1 MKKPEE
7 INMSDLNNHELYL
20 NREISWLHFNTRV
33 LNESLKK
40 ELPLLERLK
49 FLAIYSTNLDEF
61 YMIRV
66 AGLKQ
71 LLSAG
76 IVTTG
81 NDQQTTLDQLRAIRE
96 YVMSEKDVLENSYG
110 EIVEALAKE
119 NLFISKYS
127 EITSALKAEADKFFF
142 SNIFPVIVPIA
153 VDATHPFPHLNNL
166 SFALAVKL
174 QDSENSK
181 IKYGMI
187 RIPRVLPRFYKA
199 GDNIYIPIESIVK
212 WHVEDIFPGYTL
224 VASAPFVVTRNAD
237 MNIEEE
243 EADDFMLMMEQGLK
257 LRRKGAFVRLA
268 IKKDADP
275 DIVEFLNSHMRI
287 FQKDIY
293 EYSIPLNL
301 GALWQ
306 IVGNKDFLHLTTPP
320 YTPKILPPLNTN
332 ESIFAIIDKGDILI
346 AHPYESFDSV
356 TSFVQEAAKDPKVI
370 SIRMTLYRVEKNSPI
385 VQALINAASDG
396 KQVTAMVELKAR
408 FDEENNLH
416 WAKALENAGAHV
428 IYGITG
434 FKVHAKITQIIRQVD
449 DKLKFYMHFGTGNY
463 NASSARA
470 YTDVSFFTSK
480 QDYAKDS
487 TTFFHILSGFSKN
500 KKLENLAMSPM
511 QIKNR
516 IITMINNEAGKQDK
530 GHIIAKMN
538 ALVDY
543 DVIKALYNASSNGVK
558 IELIIRGICC
568 LRPGVKGVSE
578 NITVKS
584 IVGKYLEHARVF
596 YFKHSNPTLFISSA
610 DWMPRNLE
618 RRLELMT
625 PIEDKILQKKL
636 FEILQVQL
644 SDNALSWQLG
654 VDGKY
659 TKQDIGEA
667 KKINCQQM
675 LEEYINRIYKTMKK
689 DTGSSK
695 ADQLAKKLFKDS

>member
-1 MKKPEE
+1 MVD
-7 INMSDLNNHELYL
+7 MNNPELYL

-49 FLAIYSTNLDEF
+49 FLAIYTTNLDEF

-76 IVTTG
+76 IITTG
-81 NDQQTTLDQLRAIRE
+81 NDQQTTMEQLREIRE
-96 YVMSEKDVLENSYG
+96 YVTNEKDILEESYNDITD
-110 EIVEALAKE
+110 ELAKE
-119 NLFISKYS
+119 NLFITKYS
-127 EITSALKAEADKFFF
+127 EADKEIQIKADEFFY
-142 SNIFPVIVPIA
+142 SNILPVIVPIA

-166 SFALAVKL
+166 SFSLAVKL
-174 QDSENSK
+174 QDSESEK

-199 GDNIYIPIESIVK
+199 SDNVYIPIESIVR
-212 WHVEDIFPGYTL
+212 WHVEVIFPGYTL
-224 VASAPFVVTRNAD
+224 IASAPFIVTRNAD

-268 IKKDADP
+268 IKKEADP
-275 DIVEFLNSHMRI
+275 DIIEFLNSHMQI

-293 EYSIPLNL
+293 EYNIPLNL

-306 IVGNKDFLHLTTPP
+306 IIGNKDFLHLSLAPN
-320 YTPKILPPLNTN
+320 TPKILPPFNTN
-332 ESIFAIIDKGDILI
+332 ESIFSVIDKGDVLI
-346 AHPYESFDSV
+346 AHPYESFDPV
-356 TSFVQEAAKDPKVI
+356 TSFLQEASKDPKVI

-385 VQALINAASDG
+385 VQALINAASEG

-434 FKVHAKITQIIRQVD
+434 FKVHAKLAQVIRQVD
-449 DKLKFYMHFGTGNY
+449 NKLKFYMHFGTGNY
-463 NASSARA
+463 NASSAKI
-470 YTDVSFFTSK
+470 YTDVSFFTSRE
-480 QDYAKDS
+480 DYAKDS
-487 TTFFHILSGFSKN
+487 TAFFHILSGFSKN
-500 KKLENLAMSPM
+500 KKLEKLSMSPM

-516 IITMINNEAGKQDK
+516 VITMINNESDKGDK

-538 ALVDY
+538 SIVDS
-543 DVIKALYNASSNGVK
+543 DVIKALYNASSKGVK
-558 IELIIRGICC
+558 IELIVRGICC
-568 LRPGVKGVSE
+568 LRPGVKDVSE

-584 IVGKYLEHARVF
+584 IIGRYLEHARIF
-596 YFKHSNPTLFISSA
+596 YFKHSSPNIFISSA

-625 PIEDKILQKKL
+625 PIEEKALQKKL
-636 FEILQVQL
+636 FEILQLQL
-644 SDNALSWQLG
+644 NDNMLSWSLDN
-654 VDGKY
+654 DGKY
-659 TKQDIGEA
+659 TKIQND
-667 KKINCQQM
+667 KKAINCQQM
-675 LEEYINRIYKTMKK
+675 LDEYINRIYKTLKK
-689 DTGSSK
+689 DSSSSK
-695 ADQLAKKLFKDS
+695 ADQLSKKLFKDS